1 MSNFLSKLSL
11 PGLLVAFCIF
21 GVGKSTSGITTRYW
35 DCCKPS
41 CAWPGKAQMSKP
53 VNTCNIQDQYD
64 YNSNAQSACGG
75 GSAYTCS
82 NQEPWAL
89 NDGLVYGFVAVKL
102 RGKSEWDW
110 CCACYKYVTNTDLFI
125 SSYVS

>member
-21 GVGKSTSGITTRYW
+21 RVGKSTSRITTRYW

-64 YNSNAQSACGG
+64 YNSNTQSAYGG

-102 RGKSEWDW
+102 SGKSEWDW